1 MRVILV
7 MLEDERSGTGSYTN
21 FLNFATNGIGLI
33 KDLKEKGLF
42 KGPLFSPTGSIE
54 GVHDNYHCY
63 LGGSKV
69 DPASDPKDPDLI
81 KIGHMMAVPI
91 AAFDPVFWFH
101 HW

>member
-7 MLEDERSGTGSYTN
+7 IIEDKGEKAGEQSYTN
-21 FLNFATNGIGLI
+21 FLNFSTNGIGLI
-33 KDLKEKGLF
+33 PKLEDKGFF
-42 KGPLFSPTGSIE
+42 KGPLLARTGSIE

-63 LGGSKV
+63 LGGW
-69 DPASDPKDPDLI
+69 DPEKLKQGAKFF
-81 KIGHMMAVPI
+81 KIGHMMCVPI